1 MTTPSSAALGRASGA
16 PGAAGA
22 SAARDVR
29 RATRNTSDTYLAGV
43 ASGLAQHLGVPVLW
57 VRLGFVLTAV
67 LGGLG
72 IAFYAGLWLVLPTD
86 ERFADDAPGL
96 ASATRT
102 GKRPSAV
109 RRIGDIGP
117 TIALAALAVGFVLA
131 AETAFGRG
139 ALFWPVVIGIGG
151 VALIWRQADEA
162 QRDRWVDTT
171 QRIDP
176 LRALI
181 GSGGWASWTRLIA
194 GGLLIIAALIVF
206 ALTHGPGSGVSA
218 VVAAGLLSIIGLALT
233 VVPWLIRMASD
244 LGDERAERVR
254 SQERADMAAHLHD
267 SVLQT
272 LALIQKNAADPVV
285 VGRLARSQER
295 DLRSWLFAEQTMQGE
310 TLAAALRAVAAEVED
325 THHVVVETVTVGDTP
340 LSERTTPVV
349 GAAREAMA
357 NAARHAGVPKIDVYA
372 EVTPEAVEVYV
383 KDRGVG
389 FVLDDVAEDRHG
401 VRGSIVGRMERHGG
415 QGEIRS
421 TPGEGTEV
429 VLKMPLEEQK

>member
-1 MTTPSSAALGRASGA
+1 MTTPSSAVPGRA
-16 PGAAGA
+16 PGAP
-22 SAARDVR
+22 RDVR

-43 ASGLAQHLGVPVLW
+43 ASGLAEHLGLPVLW

-72 IAFYAGLWLVLPTD
+72 IAFYAALWLVLPTD

-96 ASATRT
+96 ASAART
-102 GKRPSAV
+102 GKRPGRA

-117 TIALAALAVGFVLA
+117 TIALAALGVGFVLA
-131 AETAFGRG
+131 AETAFGPG

-162 QRDRWVDTT
+162 QRDRWLDTT

-176 LRALI
+176 LRALV

-194 GGLLIIAALIVF
+194 GGALIVVALLVF
-206 ALTHGPGSGVSA
+206 AFTNGASNGTSA
-218 VVAAGLLSIIGLALT
+218 VIAAGLLSIIGLALT
-233 VVPWLIRMASD
+233 VGPWLIRMASD
-244 LGDERAERVR
+244 LADERAERVR

-272 LALIQKNAADPVV
+272 LALIQKNAADPAM

-295 DLRSWLFAEQTMQGE
+295 DLRSWLFAEQTTDGE

-325 THHVVVETVTVGDTP
+325 THHVVVETVTVGDVA
-340 LSERTTPVV
+340 LSEQIAPVV
-349 GAAREAMA
+349 RAAREAMA
-357 NAARHAGVPKIDVYA
+357 NAARHAGVPKIDVFA
-372 EVTPEAVEVYV
+372 EVTPDRVEVYV
-383 KDRGVG
+383 KDRGAG
-389 FVLDDVAEDRHG
+389 FVLDDVAEDRQG

-415 QGEIRS
+415 QAEIRS
-421 TPGEGTEV
+421 APGEGTEV